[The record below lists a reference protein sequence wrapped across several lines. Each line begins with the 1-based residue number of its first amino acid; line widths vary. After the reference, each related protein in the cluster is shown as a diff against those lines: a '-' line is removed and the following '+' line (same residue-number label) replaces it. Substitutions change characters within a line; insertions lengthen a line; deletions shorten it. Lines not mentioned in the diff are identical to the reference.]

1 VIKEYIRQGGK
12 ENKGS
17 ESTKTGWK
25 GGYGKCCIGRREGI
39 GEGEVVETGRGEKN
53 WVETWKREGYNG
65 ERQDGGAGGKGKRKV
80 AEEEVKVGWEGGE
93 GKV

>member
-1 VIKEYIRQGGK
+1 MLHWKE
-12 ENKGS
+12 
-17 ESTKTGWK
+17 
-25 GGYGKCCIGRREGI
+25 RRYRFR

>member
-1 VIKEYIRQGGK
+1 MIKEYIRQGGK

-39 GEGEVVETGRGEKN
+39 GSEEKGRLWRLDKEK
-53 WVETWKREGYNG
+53 KL
-65 ERQDGGAGGKGKRKV
+65 GGNMEKGRL
-80 AEEEVKVGWEGGE
+80 
-93 GKV
+93 